1 MNEAQMIQMVKSRK
15 KPRAGDLFVLQPIQ
29 GVFYYGKVIKTDLQS
44 HDAFI
49 RGMFLIFIYDYCSTQ
64 KEIVRGLES
73 NNLLIAPQ
81 IVNKQPWLKGYFET
95 IGNVEVTVQENNMDL
110 GFWDMLR
117 ERYVDIN
124 GNPLDVPPK
133 IRSVYGLGSY
143 GIVSKE
149 VYKALKRSYNFQLG
163 R

>member
-1 MNEAQMIQMVKSRK
+1 MQMIQMNRSRK
-15 KPRAGDLFVLQPIQ
+15 KPCIGDMFILQPIL
-29 GVFYYGKVIKTDLQS
+29 GIFYYGKVIKTDLQS
-44 HDAFI
+44 YDSFI

-64 KEIVRGLES
+64 KEIVYDLET

-95 IGNVEVTVQENNMDL
+95 IGNVEVTSQENNMDL
-110 GFWDMLR
+110 GFWDVLR

-124 GNPLDVPPK
+124 GNPLDVLPRV
-133 IRSVYGLGSY
+133 RSVYGLGSY

-149 VYKALKRSYNFQLG
+149 VYKALKK
-163 R
+163 